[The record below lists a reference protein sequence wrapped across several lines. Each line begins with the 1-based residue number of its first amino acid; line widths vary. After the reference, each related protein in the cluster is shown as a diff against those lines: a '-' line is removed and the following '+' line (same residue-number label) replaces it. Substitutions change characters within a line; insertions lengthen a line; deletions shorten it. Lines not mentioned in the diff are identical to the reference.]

1 MLLVRRRILR
11 RRSDLLQRQW
21 AFAPFVWLGF
31 LLAGLELLE
40 GLLEVLARVLG
51 VVEVVVLLLL
61 LLLHRLLLRC
71 LLLRRLLL
79 RRLLLRRLLL
89 WD

>member
-1 MLLVRRRILR
+1 MLLVRQQILR
-11 RRSDLLQRQW
+11 RQIGLLLRRW
-21 AFAPFVWLGF
+21 AFVPFVWLDF
-31 LLAGLELLE
+31 LLVGLELPE
-40 GLLEVLARVLG
+40 ELLEMLVRVLG

-61 LLLHRLLLRC
+61 

-89 WD
+89 RRLLLVQD